1 MKQVLAKGVALFC
14 VVLFAACATVNIDL
28 PSVTD
33 SSSGERLPGKVIW
46 RELLTN
52 DPLASQEFY
61 GELFG
66 WEFESVGAAAG
77 LSRDSAY
84 TLIRHN
90 GRLIGGMIDTLA
102 LNNRAD
108 ISQWVISM
116 SVSDIDAAVVSFVAG
131 GGEMKTPPTDLQR
144 RGKLAVVRDAE
155 GALLALLQTKD
166 GDPVDH
172 EPEIGG
178 FLWDELWTTDVERA
192 TSFYA
197 DVAGLKPETLAVDGD
212 SKTGES
218 YRLLKDGD
226 KPRVGIMLNPLE
238 GLDPVW
244 VSYIRVQS
252 PVAITARVVELG
264 GSIIVAAQPRPLGG
278 EVAFIAGPSGAGIAL
293 QTWPLGRQDQEE
305 TP

>member
-1 MKQVLAKGVALFC
+1 MKQLLPKAVSLFSVAL
-14 VVLFAACATVNIDL
+14 VAACATVNIDL

-33 SSSGERLPGKVIW
+33 SSTGERLPGKVIW

-52 DPLASQEFY
+52 DSLASQNFY

-66 WEFESVGAAAG
+66 WKFESVGAAAG
-77 LSRDSAY
+77 LGSDTAY

-90 GRLIGGMIDTLA
+90 GRLIGGMIDTVA

-116 SVSDIDAAVVSFVAG
+116 SVTDIDAAVTSFVAG
-131 GGEMKTPPTDLQR
+131 GGEVKTPPTDLQR

-192 TSFYA
+192 TTFYEE
-197 DVAGLKPETLAVDGD
+197 VAGLKAATLDTDGFPETEG
-212 SKTGES
+212 G

-244 VSYIRVQS
+244 VSYLRVQS
-252 PVAITARVVELG
+252 PAEITAKVVELG

-293 QTWPLGRQDQEE
+293 QTWPLDKKDQEN